1 MNAQVATR
9 LAPIDLRDVSTFPT
23 RRDEAWRYSDFRR
36 AAPAPVGAAPQL
48 APPEP
53 GGPFG
58 EIHGDEIAFAN
69 GRMANG
75 DTSVR
80 LISEGG
86 VVRLR
91 FVTDAEAAGWQA
103 RAEIVVSPGAHLTL
117 LESYEGS
124 GSAYVALATLRLTL
138 LPGATLERIV
148 LIDEPADAVSVSEA
162 EVDLAAGARW
172 LQTVIASGARLQ
184 RHETRVAHPGAGAH
198 VRMDGVYLLDAARH
212 ADITTVVEHGGP
224 GGATSQLIK
233 GVVADTARG
242 VFQGRITVRPGA
254 DQTDARM
261 RHDALLLSDRAEI
274 DAKPELE
281 IYADD
286 VACAHGNT
294 IGALDDEALFY
305 IRSRGVPEL
314 QARALLTQAFVGE
327 VVERIEHPGAREIVR
342 ARVAERLEG
351 LGSSERRDSA
361 RRPLE
366 RAST

>member
-1 MNAQVATR
+1 MNT
-9 LAPIDLRDVSTFPT
+9 LTKIDLRDVSTFPT

-36 AAPAPVGAAPQL
+36 ATPAAVAAAAQT

-58 EIHGDEIAFAN
+58 DIHGDEIAFAN
-69 GRMANG
+69 GRTANG
-75 DTSVR
+75 DSVVR

-86 VVRLR
+86 SLRLR
-91 FVTDAEAAGWQA
+91 FVTEARHAGWQA
-103 RAEIVVSPGAHLTL
+103 SVEIVVSAGRGLTL

-124 GSAYVALATLRLTL
+124 GSAYVGLATLRFALA
-138 LPGATLERIV
+138 PGATLERIV

-162 EVDLAAGARW
+162 DVELAAGARF
-172 LQTVIASGARLQ
+172 LQTVVASGAKLQ

-198 VRMDGVYLLDAARH
+198 VRMDGIYLLDEARH
-212 ADITTVVEHGGP
+212 ADITTVVEHAGAGGQ
-224 GGATSQLIK
+224 TSQLIK

-261 RHDALLLSDRAEI
+261 RHDALLLSNRAEI

-286 VACAHGNT
+286 VSCAHGNT
-294 IGALDDEALFY
+294 IGRLDDEALFY

-314 QARALLTQAFVGE
+314 QARALLTEAFMGE
-327 VVERIEHPGAREIVR
+327 VVERIEHEAAREIVR
-342 ARVAERLEG
+342 GRVAERLEG
-351 LGSSERRDSA
+351 LGSSEM
-361 RRPLE
+361 
-366 RAST
+366 RASQRAFEERPSA